1 MEWREGLCLRHHQ
14 PEVSVALSAISP
26 TCSGTSCSE
35 SLGGKP
41 SACKLNAF
49 GQASGHFPRIAINPV
64 EGSSSSYLISRG
76 RTGYSNDES
85 ATILLPSQRLKTS
98 LFTNRCLAPLNQKLQ
113 EHLQS
118 NFLKETRQ
126 VVFFAITS
134 FRAIER
140 YAVLGVNVT

>member
-1 MEWREGLCLRHHQ
+1 MLREPWWHC
-14 PEVSVALSAISP
+14 
-26 TCSGTSCSE
+26 
-35 SLGGKP
+35 KP

-113 EHLQS
+113 EHLRS

-126 VVFFAITS
+126 VVFFCNHQLYSVLKDMRFWVSMLLEDLSANSKSGKANHS
-134 FRAIER
+134 F
-140 YAVLGVNVT
+140 